1 MFLQA
6 VPVCMGRPNSVE
18 RCFSDCGVVKRLESV
33 WLNFDSQPG
42 YSPGTYPGHMLRSM
56 RGPTGAPRLRIRV
69 LAAAV
74 VIGLVALSA
83 PVVVLPAVRW
93 LVDAATP

>member
-1 MFLQA
+1 
-6 VPVCMGRPNSVE
+6 
-18 RCFSDCGVVKRLESV
+18 
-33 WLNFDSQPG
+33 
-42 YSPGTYPGHMLRSM
+42 MLRSM